1 MKTSL
6 VIPCHPAH
14 EKHLQP
20 LLALLEMQTETPDEV
35 IIVAPK
41 ACVLTSTLEVRFV
54 ETADVLWPGE
64 ARNQGAKASQGDLIF
79 FQDADDFP
87 HPERIARVKEAFT
100 KTPAVHVMHQ
110 WFPEHLGDPM
120 KVLALEEKYLEMKF
134 EPQEAYPV
142 LDKEDAHR
150 FPHLDW
156 GSVAVRR
163 EVFKKVSYP
172 QERLLEDISFGE
184 MVMKK
189 FGRSFVLPLPLTIYR
204 QRLTSYPHSM

>member
-79 FQDADDFP
+79 FQDADDDT
-87 HPERIARVKEAFT
+87 HRVDPVFIGGLPG
-100 KTPAVHVMHQ
+100 KTGPA
-110 WFPEHLGDPM
+110 G
-120 KVLALEEKYLEMKF
+120 K
-134 EPQEAYPV
+134 QEN
-142 LDKEDAHR
+142 
-150 FPHLDW
+150 
-156 GSVAVRR
+156 
-163 EVFKKVSYP
+163 
-172 QERLLEDISFGE
+172 
-184 MVMKK
+184 
-189 FGRSFVLPLPLTIYR
+189 
-204 QRLTSYPHSM
+204 